1 MAVDK
6 YGYSLSALI
15 TANFFGILSFV
26 SLLII
31 PECHD
36 NCAIWPPVVMLILLG
51 FYLSLFASVALP
63 CIIRAVE
70 IKYVGT
76 AIGIANTF
84 LNLCNNIIYLIL

>member
-6 YGYSLSALI
+6 YGYRLSALI

-36 NCAIWPPVVMLILLG
+36 NCAIWPVVMLIFLG